1 MYKQSNSG
9 SGNNKEPPTYK
20 SVVKKAIK
28 DSLSKNPKLE
38 RFLEDNHAKG
48 RFIRA
53 CTKNANGINHEYNSR
68 SVSYM
73 CKAIETGT
81 SPIMN
86 CFTWSTTT
94 ECWAFWKK
102 LESKFQDREK

>member
-1 MYKQSNSG
+1 MYQQSNSG

-28 DSLSKNPKLE
+28 NSLSKNPKLE

-53 CTKNANGINHEYNSR
+53 CVENADGINYEYGAH

-73 CKAIETGT
+73 CKDIETGT
-81 SPIMN
+81 QPIMN
-86 CFTWSTTT
+86 CFTWSKTT
-94 ECWAFWKK
+94 ERWAFWKK
-102 LESKFQDREK
+102 LEDKFQGREK

>member
-53 CTKNANGINHEYNSR
+53 CTESAIGAYR
-68 SVSYM
+68 VSYM
-73 CKAIETGT
+73 CETIETGT
-81 SPIMN
+81 QPIVD
-86 CFTWSTTT
+86 CFTWSKTT
-94 ECWAFWKK
+94 EHWAFWKK
-102 LESKFQDREK
+102 LENKFQSQEK